1 MAPHSSILAWK
12 IPWAEEPGALRSMV
26 SLEVGHDWA
35 ASLSLFT
42 FMHWRRKW
50 QPTPVFLPGES
61 QGWGSLGAAF
71 YGVAQSWT
79 WLPWLNSSSR
89 KWQPTP
95 VFLLG
100 KSHGHRNLLGYSPWS
115 HKESDMTAQ
124 LSTHTHK
131 SGSEI
136 KGKIIKSYCQLKIK
150 LLRNTSVKPL
160 EWFSNYIILICMNL
174 FRSLHQK
181 LAICVPQV
189 KSCSLSDFL

>member
-1 MAPHSSILAWK
+1 MF
-12 IPWAEEPGALRSMV
+12 SMYMGLIGQPKLV
-26 SLEVGHDWA
+26 
-35 ASLSLFT
+35 LFQE
-42 FMHWRRKW
+42 FLHW
-50 QPTPVFLPGES
+50 
-61 QGWGSLGAAF
+61 
-71 YGVAQSWT
+71 
-79 WLPWLNSSSR
+79 SR

-100 KSHGHRNLLGYSPWS
+100 KSHGHRNLLGYSPWG
-115 HKESDMTAQ
+115 HRVRHDCATQ
-124 LSTHTHK
+124 HTHTQK

-160 EWFSNYIILICMNL
+160 GWFSNYTILICMSL

-189 KSCSLSDFL
+189 KSCSLSDFTQPIN